1 MTGGVVEPIGGHAR
15 SFMRQVVMNSGVIRV
30 TGADELALA
39 GECFSAGYLD
49 HGAGDRFTFVITEK
63 GKEYLQRLARCE

>member
-1 MTGGVVEPIGGHAR
+1 MTATIIQPIGGHAR
-15 SFMRQVVMNSGVIRV
+15 AFLRQAVMNSGAICV

-49 HGAGDRFTFVITEK
+49 HGVGDRFTFVITEK
-63 GKEYLQRLARCE
+63 GKDYLRRLARCE

>member
-1 MTGGVVEPIGGHAR
+1 MTAAIIQPIGGQAR
-15 SFMRQVVMNSGVIRV
+15 AFLRQAVMNSGAICV